1 MEESATNSLLQKS
14 TRRRSKSSHSGFPGF
29 KETPFSR
36 KHLEEMNDFE
46 ILRLYRL
53 YGYHV
58 ASKIYEHI
66 GRVIKPGRFIND
78 DFFFGERKRVVNKRI
93 SEAERASSTVSL
105 HMANIRLILDVIKN
119 KFPNLIED
127 EEVEDEF

>member
-1 MEESATNSLLQKS
+1 MEESGINSLLQKN
-14 TRRRSKSSHSGFPGF
+14 TPRHSKSNKSGFPGF

-36 KHLEEMNDFE
+36 KHLEEMEDFE

-53 YGYHV
+53 YSYHIT
-58 ASKIYEHI
+58 SKIYLLI
-66 GRVIKPGRFIND
+66 GQVLKPGRFLLE
-78 DFFFGERKRVVNKRI
+78 DFVTGNRKRVVNTRMAE
-93 SEAERASSTVSL
+93 SERASKTVSL
-105 HMANIRLILDVIKN
+105 HMANMRLILDVMKT

>member
-1 MEESATNSLLQKS
+1 MEESATSSLLRKS
-14 TRRRSKSSHSGFPGF
+14 TRRRAKSNHSGFPGF

-36 KHLEEMNDFE
+36 KHLEEMTDFE

-58 ASKIYEHI
+58 ASKIYTLI
-66 GRVIKPGRFIND
+66 GMVLKPGRFIND
-78 DFFFGERKRVVNKRI
+78 DFLTGERKHVVNKRI

-105 HMANIRLILDVIKN
+105 HMANVRLILDVIKT

-127 EEVEDEF
+127 EEIEDEF